1 MGGPAARR
9 PGRRG
14 ALGQAGLVAGVSLV
28 LALFMGLRTASGDPV
43 HGAELVPSLPVA
55 LPSLPVSL
63 PSLPVS
69 LPSLPLPTPTL
80 PLPTPT
86 LPLPTPTL
94 PLPSLPLPTPTLPL
108 PTPILPLPTPTLP
121 LPSGSPRPSLG
132 ATPTIGPG
140 ESIPATGS
148 SDPGSTSSSSPAVS
162 AAAPGFAGGS
172 AGPLATEPPSS
183 GPEVAPLNIVI
194 PGLIAGIP
202 LAVVALAVLAQVAGG
217 AAWLPVVRRWLDR
230 RLIPGPGRRL
240 P

>member
-28 LALFMGLRTASGDPV
+28 LALFMSLRTASGDPV

-63 PSLPVS
+63 PSLPAS
-69 LPSLPLPTPTL
+69 LPS
-80 PLPTPT
+80 
-86 LPLPTPTL
+86 L